1 VNASSP
7 TEFYLLELFKVLVP
21 VIGIAFILVASI
33 RRYRA
38 VPSRAAAWLCIIAAL
53 WLLVTLAS
61 RLALSA
67 PVRKYFL
74 SAAMARLDPEH
85 LREPMYFAVTSWLW
99 TADEVMLLLFG
110 VALLLVAW
118 RADRTHL
125 TNR

>member
-1 VNASSP
+1 VNASSA
-7 TEFYLLELFKVLVP
+7 TGFYLLELLKVLVP

-33 RRYRA
+33 RRCRA
-38 VPSRAAAWLCIIAAL
+38 VPSRATAWLSVVTAL

-61 RLALSA
+61 RLAFSG
-67 PVRKYFL
+67 PVRKYFM

-99 TADEVMLLLFG
+99 TTDEVMLLVFGISLF
-110 VALLLVAW
+110 VAW
-118 RADRTHL
+118 RGDRTHL